1 MNESWYAL
9 VNIEIRTLFLWVIV
23 RTMFISF
30 ECFLVCNESFKT
42 KIIVFIVN
50 SSALDKNSDMKFT
63 KLSKINSKFTNL
75 ENELEI

>member
-1 MNESWYAL
+1 
-9 VNIEIRTLFLWVIV
+9 
-23 RTMFISF
+23 MFISF

-63 KLSKINSKFTNL
+63 KFSEINSKFTNL
-75 ENELEI
+75 ENELEIQQENLENRLIIVNIFNAF